1 MLRRI
6 AIALAAGGIMTA
18 GPVCA
23 QTVSRM
29 TVSPPIAPDASY
41 RAIASG
47 DLARA
52 ETALLRARSH
62 RPDAPEIALNL
73 AAVYA
78 MTGRPGEA
86 APLYAQVLG
95 EPAIAMDMPSGTVV
109 SSHDVARRGEA
120 RLRQFAS
127 TR

>member
-73 AAVYA
+73 AAVCA
-78 MTGRPGEA
+78 
-86 APLYAQVLG
+86 
-95 EPAIAMDMPSGTVV
+95 
-109 SSHDVARRGEA
+109 
-120 RLRQFAS
+120 
-127 TR
+127 